1 MKELFRTLWPYYR
14 PYRRGMLIGLGL
26 VVVSNFFAIAGPY
39 ILKVAIDALS
49 TAPDSSVIAGYAG
62 LLVLVA
68 LIAGVIRWFMRE
80 LLNGISRRIETDLRN
95 DLFAHLLR
103 LPPEFYDRW
112 RTGDLMSRATND
124 VLAVRQV
131 AGPAIMYLVNTATIS
146 TLALGLM
153 IWISPTLT
161 LFAMIPMILLPVAVL
176 QFGKRIHSLFERIQ
190 SQFSDISAFAQE
202 NLSGIR
208 IVKAYGRGAHQAAS
222 FDSLNREYM
231 SRNMALARVWGAF
244 FPTLGLL
251 GGIGAIVVLWL
262 GGREVISGQISIGDF
277 VAFGFYLTLLMWPM
291 IALGWVTNLFQR
303 GAASMGRINELL
315 QQPLVIADGAAPD
328 VASEIGGAIEFEDV
342 SFRYPGTERWVLRH
356 VSFRIEPGQTV
367 AFVGATA
374 SGKSTL
380 VRLIPRLYDVTEG
393 TVRLDGR
400 DVRDYPLD
408 ELRSSIAVVPQE
420 TFLFSDTMRRN
431 LMVGRTGGAGG
442 VALDEAVEIA
452 QLTET
457 LDVLPDGLE
466 SRLGERGINLS
477 GGQKQRA
484 TLARALFRDAPVLIL
499 DDSLSAVDTVTEEAI
514 LAGLRS
520 VLRDRTSIIVSHRV
534 SAVANAD
541 HIFVLDDGQL
551 SESGSHEELVALGG
565 TYARLLER
573 QLLAEEIEEIEESAA
588 AS

>member
-1 MKELFRTLWPYYR
+1 
-14 PYRRGMLIGLGL
+14 
-26 VVVSNFFAIAGPY
+26 
-39 ILKVAIDALS
+39 
-49 TAPDSSVIAGYAG
+49 
-62 LLVLVA
+62 
-68 LIAGVIRWFMRE
+68 
-80 LLNGISRRIETDLRN
+80 
-95 DLFAHLLR
+95 
-103 LPPEFYDRW
+103 
-112 RTGDLMSRATND
+112 
-124 VLAVRQV
+124 
-131 AGPAIMYLVNTATIS
+131 
-146 TLALGLM
+146 
-153 IWISPTLT
+153 
-161 LFAMIPMILLPVAVL
+161 
-176 QFGKRIHSLFERIQ
+176 
-190 SQFSDISAFAQE
+190 
-202 NLSGIR
+202 
-208 IVKAYGRGAHQAAS
+208 
-222 FDSLNREYM
+222 
-231 SRNMALARVWGAF
+231 MALARVWGAF

-251 GGIGAIVVLWL
+251 GGIGAVVVLWL
-262 GGREVISGQISIGDF
+262 GGREVIAGQITIGDF

-315 QQPLVIADGAAPD
+315 RQQVAIADGSAEA
-328 VASEIGGAIEFEDV
+328 VSRRTGGAIEFDDV

-356 VSFRIEPGQTV
+356 LTFRIEPGQTV

-374 SGKSTL
+374 SGKTTL
-380 VRLIPRLYDVTEG
+380 VRLIPRLYDATEG
-393 TVRLDGR
+393 TVRLDGV

-408 ELRSSIAVVPQE
+408 QLRSSIAVVPQE
-420 TFLFSDTMRRN
+420 TFLFSDTLRGN
-431 LMVGRTGGAGG
+431 LKVGRTGDVGG
-442 VALDEAVEIA
+442 VPLDEAIGIA

-457 LDVLPDGLE
+457 LDVLPDGLD

-541 HIFVLDDGQL
+541 AIFVLDDGRL

-573 QLLAEEIEEIEESAA
+573 QLLAEEIEEGAA